1 MDVKREVLK
10 ILEGEKQGLAA
21 MPIAKKLNLKLMEA
35 LRILEDLR
43 SAGLIEKK
51 GRTYKIK
58 A

>member
-1 MDVKREVLK
+1 MDPKREVLK
-10 ILEGEKQGLAA
+10 ILEEEKRGLAA

-51 GRTYKIK
+51 GRIYKMK